1 MQYFL
6 ISEGWLRLKPNV
18 DNNGN
23 LEDFE
28 KYYMRNS
35 FFFSH
40 IPKDVLKQ
48 WIHPLHGDYNSLLNY
63 AWINYWKDEVEFKLE
78 EWAPNQFKDIY
89 VLERARDYFETKS
102 SYNDWNEFALS
113 NRDIEYWKENGT
125 WSLPPVILDC
135 NSYIDRPKGVE
146 IAYGFQLIED
156 IQELGF

>member
-40 IPKDVLKQ
+40 IPTLKEVVKERTYLNNGF
-48 WIHPLHGDYNSLLNY
+48 IRFHGDYNSLLNDY
-63 AWINYWKDEVEFKLE
+63 AWIKPNYWKNEVEFKLE
-78 EWAPNQFKDIY
+78 EWDSPNQFK
-89 VLERARDYFETKS
+89 ERHKTS
-102 SYNDWNEFALS
+102 
-113 NRDIEYWKENGT
+113 I
-125 WSLPPVILDC
+125 
-135 NSYIDRPKGVE
+135 
-146 IAYGFQLIED
+146 
-156 IQELGF
+156 